1 MQRAGGCGTARICP
15 LPGGGLG
22 GEVRGPRLIQI
33 TVPGLFTLGR
43 CLRSLRARRNRRLC
57 NASDRALL
65 ILRNASL
72 FLLVFKIKYFHGEEN
87 SLGIGCVAQAMILIR
102 IVIQIP
108 V

>member
-1 MQRAGGCGTARICP
+1 M
-15 LPGGGLG
+15 
-22 GEVRGPRLIQI
+22 
-33 TVPGLFTLGR
+33 
-43 CLRSLRARRNRRLC
+43 C